1 MDAITWIQLHPTV
14 HPGRRLSWHV
24 VFHEIWTRCGRLPDV
39 DAPRAVDLPLGERSC
54 ETCARLVIHDV
65 EPAG

>member
-1 MDAITWIQLHPTV
+1 MDATIWVKLRDATH
-14 HPGRRLSWHV
+14 LSWHV
-24 VFHEIWTRCGRLPDV
+24 LVHEAWTRCGLLPDV